1 MLKLNQYLK
10 EAAAEK
16 DRHLT
21 HIEDAVLEGGVAGTR
36 NAIQFLISLRDM
48 FADDGKT
55 ISESLGVSSRLIESL
70 ILRTKFDGA
79 PAIYAGINPENG
91 KFFVGSKSIFAKN
104 AKLNYTEADV
114 RKNHSGGL
122 ADKLSDALKYL
133 PALGIKGIVHGDFMF
148 SHSDLKSETIDG
160 RNYITFR
167 PNTITYAVPK
177 DSAMARQVESA
188 RIGIVFHTTYTG
200 SRMDSLTTNFDIDIS
215 SLKKSRNV
223 WFRTNRFVDVTGRAT
238 LTKAENAKLT
248 NLLSQ
253 AGSVFRSI
261 PASLLNEISTN
272 STYRVD
278 IMTFN
283 NQKVRAGQSYSS
295 GYTTELIKWVGDK
308 YLKGINDAK
317 MPATKAKRKTE
328 RDMILRW
335 YRQHTAHLKLIF
347 ELQRILVEAKMLLI
361 GKFNQVNDIGTF
373 IHTGDGGYRVTAP
386 EGYVAA
392 WSTGGDAVKLI
403 DRMEFSRTN
412 FLAVKNW
419 GK

>member
-1 MLKLNQYLK
+1 MIRLSTYLT

-48 FADDGKT
+48 FADDGQT
-55 ISESLGVSSRLIESL
+55 LTEARGSL

-114 RKNHSGGL
+114 RANHVGGL
-122 ADKLSDALKYL
+122 ADKLSQALKYL
-133 PALGIKGIVHGDFMF
+133 PALGIKGIIHGDFMF

-160 RNYITFR
+160 RSYITFR

-177 DSAMARQVESA
+177 DSTVAREVQSA
-188 RIGIVFHTTYTG
+188 RIGIVFHTSYTG
-200 SRMDSLTTNFDIDIS
+200 PRMDSLTTNFDVDIT
-215 SLKKSRNV
+215 SLRKSKNV
-223 WFRTNRFVDVTGRAT
+223 WFRSNRFVDVTGRAT
-238 LTKAENAKLT
+238 LTKSENAKLT
-248 NLLSQ
+248 SILSQ
-253 AGSVFRSI
+253 CGSTFRTI
-261 PASLLNEISTN
+261 PASLLNQIATN
-272 STYRVD
+272 DTYRIH
-278 IMTFN
+278 IMTFY
-283 NQKVRAGQSYSS
+283 NQKVRAGEHMTAGHTAQ
-295 GYTTELIKWVGDK
+295 LIKWVGDK
-308 YLKGINDAK
+308 YQKQIDDAK
-317 MPATKAKRKTE
+317 MPATKAKRKAE
-328 RDMILRW
+328 RDMVLRW
-335 YRQHTAHLKLIF
+335 YRNNAADLKKIFALQNLLID
-347 ELQRILVEAKMLLI
+347 AKMLLI
-361 GKFNQVNDIGTF
+361 AKFNQVNDLGTF
-373 IHTGDGGYRVTAP
+373 LHTADGGYKVTTP

-392 WSTGGDAVKLI
+392 WSTGGDAVKLV
-403 DRMEFSRTN
+403 DRMEFSRAN

>member
-1 MLKLNQYLK
+1 MIRLSQFLN

-48 FADDGKT
+48 FADDGQT
-55 ISESLGVSSRLIESL
+55 LSEGRGSL

-104 AKLNYTEADV
+104 AKLNYTEADI
-114 RKNHSGGL
+114 RANHSGGL
-122 ADKLSDALKYL
+122 AEKLSAALKYL
-133 PALGIKGIVHGDFMF
+133 PELGIKGIVHGDFMF
-148 SHSDLKSETIDG
+148 SKGDLKHETIDG
-160 RNYITFR
+160 KDYITFR
-167 PNTITYAVPK
+167 PNTITYAVPAGSTLSK
-177 DSAMARQVESA
+177 QVLSAK
-188 RIGIVFHTTYTG
+188 IGIVFHTTYHGKT
-200 SRMDSLTTNFDIDIS
+200 MDSLQTEFDVNIGAFRPS
-215 SLKKSRNV
+215 KNV
-223 WFRTNRFVDVTGRAT
+223 WYRENRFTDVTGRAT

-248 NLLSQ
+248 GILSQ
-253 AGSVFRSI
+253 AGSLFRTI
-261 PASLLNEISTN
+261 PAGLLGEIATN
-272 STYRVD
+272 ATYRVD

-283 NQKVRAGQSYSS
+283 NQKVRAGQSYGA
-295 GYTTELIKWVGDK
+295 GYTAELIKWVGDK
-308 YLKGINDAK
+308 YTKNIADAK
-317 MPATKAKRKTE
+317 MPATRQKRTQE

-335 YRQHTAHLKLIF
+335 YRQNATNLRKIFDLQKL
-347 ELQRILVEAKMLLI
+347 LVEAKMLLI
-361 GKFNQVNDIGTF
+361 RKFNQVNDLGTF
-373 IHTGDGGYRVTAP
+373 IHTADGGYKVTAP

-392 WSTGGDAVKLI
+392 WSSGGDAVKLV
-403 DRMEFSRTN
+403 DRMEFSRAN

>member
-1 MLKLNQYLK
+1 MLKLNQYLIK

-55 ISESLGVSSRLIESL
+55 ISEARGGL

-114 RKNHSGGL
+114 RRNHSGGL

-148 SHSDLKSETIDG
+148 SKSDLKSETIDG

-200 SRMDSLTTNFDIDIS
+200 VRMDALTTQFDIDIS
-215 SLKKSRNV
+215 SLRKSKNV
-223 WFRTNRFVDVTGRAT
+223 WFRTNRFVDVTGAAR
-238 LTKAENAKLT
+238 LSPSENDR
-248 NLLSQ
+248 LSGMLRD
-253 AGSVFRSI
+253 AGSTFRSI
-261 PASLLNEISTN
+261 PASLLNEIASN
-272 STYRVD
+272 DMYREP
-278 IMTFN
+278 IMTFY
-283 NQKVRAGQSYSS
+283 NQKVRAGQQHMGASHVNDIIKFI
-295 GYTTELIKWVGDK
+295 TERYNKKISE
-308 YLKGINDAK
+308 AK
-317 MPATKAKRKTE
+317 MPATKAKRKAE
-328 RDMILRW
+328 MNMIIKW
-335 YRQHTAHLKLIF
+335 YKSHSGHLKLIF
-347 ELQRILVEAKMLLI
+347 QLQNILIESK
-361 GKFNQVNDIGTF
+361 
-373 IHTGDGGYRVTAP
+373 
-386 EGYVAA
+386 
-392 WSTGGDAVKLI
+392 
-403 DRMEFSRTN
+403 
-412 FLAVKNW
+412 
-419 GK
+419 